1 MLNRVCV
8 LAFTGMS
15 EKDMEAL
22 IPHKVFAGN
31 RPSNSIVYQ
40 KLDPK
45 TLGSLVA
52 LYEHKIFV
60 QVSPLPPP
68 PLPSVFSLPI
78 SCVILHLCGV
88 AQGYIMKRVENLCWR
103 LSTVQVLT
111 DESI

>member
-1 MLNRVCV
+1 MCV

-60 QVSPLPPP
+60 QVSPP
-68 PLPSVFSLPI
+68 PLPSVFSLPNT
-78 SCVILHLCGV
+78 CVTLHFGGV
-88 AQGYIMKRVENLCWR
+88 VKGYIMRRVENLCWEI
-103 LSTVQVLT
+103 LNSPGT
-111 DESI
+111 D

>member
-1 MLNRVCV
+1 VCI
-8 LAFTGMS
+8 LTFTGMS

-60 QVSPLPPP
+60 QVSPPP
-68 PLPSVFSLPI
+68 PLPSVFSLLI
-78 SCVILHLCGV
+78 SCVALHHGGV
-88 AQGYIMKRVENLCWR
+88 VQG
-103 LSTVQVLT
+103 
-111 DESI
+111 

>member
-1 MLNRVCV
+1 M
-8 LAFTGMS
+8 AD
-15 EKDMEAL
+15 KDMEAL

-60 QVSPLPPP
+60 QVSPLPTECIFTAGFLFHLGPQ
-68 PLPSVFSLPI
+68 PSAFSLLV
-78 SCVILHLCGV
+78 SCFILDFGGV
-88 AQGYIMKRVENLCWR
+88 ESVWIIKRIEKNC
-103 LSTVQVLT
+103 
-111 DESI
+111 